1 MEWFD
6 WIRDKLN
13 IDPAIVFLVLLSGF
27 FAKKYMIGWVWN
39 KHNVKYDVSLKTLA
53 VSFVFSSIYILIAAK
68 ELKRA
73 TMDGSIALIP
83 WGKFFFSFA
92 ITISIY
98 DYAIKPFIKWLNKKT
113 GNTDPETPTSN

>member
-6 WIRDKLN
+6 WVRDKLN

-39 KHNVKYDVSLKTLA
+39 KKSTKYDVSLKTLA
-53 VSFVFSSIYILIAAK
+53 VSFVFSSIYILISAK

-73 TMDGSIALIP
+73 SVDGITALVP

-92 ITISIY
+92 LTVSAY
-98 DYAIKPFIKWLNKKT
+98 DYVIKPFIKWINKIT
-113 GNTDPETPTSN
+113 GNTESEAPAGN